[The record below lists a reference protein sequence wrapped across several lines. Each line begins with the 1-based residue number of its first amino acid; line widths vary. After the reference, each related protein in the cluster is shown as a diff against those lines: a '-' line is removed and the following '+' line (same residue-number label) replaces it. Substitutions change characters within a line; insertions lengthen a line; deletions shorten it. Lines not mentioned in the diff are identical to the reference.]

1 MTYLGLKDV
10 LRQGWVNAGVESPES
25 VAAHSWGMAILALKL
40 CPADLNLEHV
50 LKLCLVHDLP
60 EVIVGDL
67 TPQDDVST
75 KSEDE
80 RAAMEHLAP
89 EWVSLFDEYENQTT
103 PEAVFVKSLDKL
115 DMALQAKVYM
125 NRSELDLE
133 QFIESAKK
141 TLGDHELLRYLHLC
155 FTKIKLRKR
164 STKPTETKS
173 GTAEVQANQSAPKVL
188 EVGLGLDVSS
198 SEWYT
203 TAGFQDA

>member
-1 MTYLGLKDV
+1 MREDLMTYLGLKDV

-40 CPADLNLEHV
+40 CPAGLNLEHV

-75 KSEDE
+75 KSADE
-80 RAAMEHLAP
+80 RAAMERLAP

-103 PEAVFVKSLDKL
+103 PEAVFVKTLDKL

-125 NRSELDLE
+125 RRSDLNLE
-133 QFIESAKK
+133 QFIESARK
-141 TLGDHELLRYLHLC
+141 TLGDHDLLR
-155 FTKIKLRKR
+155 
-164 STKPTETKS
+164 
-173 GTAEVQANQSAPKVL
+173 
-188 EVGLGLDVSS
+188 
-198 SEWYT
+198 
-203 TAGFQDA
+203 

>member
-40 CPADLNLEHV
+40 CPANLNLEHV

-75 KSEDE
+75 KSADE
-80 RAAMEHLAP
+80 RAAMERLAP
-89 EWVSLFDEYENQTT
+89 EWVSLFDEYENQST

-141 TLGDHELLRYLHLC
+141 TLGDHELLR
-155 FTKIKLRKR
+155 
-164 STKPTETKS
+164 
-173 GTAEVQANQSAPKVL
+173 
-188 EVGLGLDVSS
+188 
-198 SEWYT
+198 
-203 TAGFQDA
+203 